1 MAVLDND
8 TRKRLIDLSSTNLS
22 DAMDAMGV
30 SGATC
35 GIRPLME
42 RWDKIVGEA
51 VTMRLVPSGTI
62 PQKTHLGVHAI
73 EAAEEGDVIVIDN
86 DGRTDSSCWG
96 GILANGA
103 KMKGISGVVIDGCCR
118 DLDDCVASDFP
129 VFARGTVVCTARGR
143 VVEESVQEEITFGGV
158 TVHPGDI
165 IVGDRSGV
173 VVIPKEKH
181 KEILEKA
188 EEFYEK
194 EESMIRDLRG
204 GMSMQE
210 VDDKYN
216 YNAMLKKEG

>member
-1 MAVLDND
+1 MVL
-8 TRKRLIDLSSTNLS
+8 
-22 DAMDAMGV
+22 
-30 SGATC
+30 
-35 GIRPLME
+35 
-42 RWDKIVGEA
+42 
-51 VTMRLVPSGTI
+51 PSGYAGGL
-62 PQKTHLGVHAI
+62 QAFQQDQAH
-73 EAAEEGDVIVIDN
+73 EA
-86 DGRTDSSCWG
+86 
-96 GILANGA
+96 GA
-103 KMKGISGVVIDGCCR
+103 LC
-118 DLDDCVASDFP
+118 
-129 VFARGTVVCTARGR
+129 ARGR